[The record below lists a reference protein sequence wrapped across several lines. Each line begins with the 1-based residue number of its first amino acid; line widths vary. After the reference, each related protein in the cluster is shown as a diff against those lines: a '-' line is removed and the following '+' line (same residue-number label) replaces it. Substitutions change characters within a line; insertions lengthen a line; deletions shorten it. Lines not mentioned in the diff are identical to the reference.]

1 MSWVFLYSTLKASEG
16 RYLLRYVSNFL
27 LASSN
32 LLTNYKQ
39 EIAATKGHWASGI
52 PARTNLGTGYILL
65 EGRDQSLPV
74 YCWSIRSGMLRSMNV
89 ICTWCTTNLNLRVIY
104 KAANNAN
111 FYLSAAYESRFDQAR
126 EHLSRNIGAQ
136 QHRDNAYSAK
146 WVSVQSW
153 TSGPGV

>member
-39 EIAATKGHWASGI
+39 EIAATKGHWASWI

-65 EGRDQSLPV
+65 EGRYQSVPV
-74 YCWSIRSGMLRSMNV
+74 CWSIRSGMLRSMNV
-89 ICTWCTTNLNLRVIY
+89 ICTWCTTNLNLRVI
-104 KAANNAN
+104 
-111 FYLSAAYESRFDQAR
+111 
-126 EHLSRNIGAQ
+126 
-136 QHRDNAYSAK
+136 
-146 WVSVQSW
+146 
-153 TSGPGV
+153 